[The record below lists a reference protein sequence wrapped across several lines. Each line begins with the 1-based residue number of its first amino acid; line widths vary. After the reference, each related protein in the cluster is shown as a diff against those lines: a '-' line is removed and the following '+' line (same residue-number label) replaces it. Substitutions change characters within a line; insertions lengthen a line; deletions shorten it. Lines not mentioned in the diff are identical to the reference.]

1 MDTTA
6 VVLAVLNLIQVLGLA
21 ALARYQVGT
30 RAVVQAN
37 GRSEPVGSEV
47 PKGGAPPT

>member
-6 VVLAVLNLIQVLGLA
+6 VVLAILNVVQVLGLA

-30 RAVVQAN
+30 RQAIQLN
-37 GRSEPVGSEV
+37 GRSEPVGSGV
-47 PKGGAPPT
+47 DQGAAPGA